1 MYMYICTCVHTCI
14 RVYFDS
20 MLLYN
25 NMSVFSKCVY
35 TGVQRSMYMYVYFQQ
50 NSTCRNRDHASL
62 NYVYSI
68 STFVGYCTRSNVWV
82 ITRAYFG

>member
-14 RVYFDS
+14 RVYFGS

-35 TGVQRSMYMYVYFQQ
+35 AGVQRMYMYVYFQQ

-68 STFVGYCTRSNVWV
+68 SQCTRL
-82 ITRAYFG
+82 